1 MNVVFQPQNRSR
13 EPGVATRLPAAAA
26 NPPSDIVAVATRT
39 SPWNPAVEVA
49 ATLAARWQSLL
60 TGCFVDESLRTLRGP
75 ESEPSVLGLLLDT
88 SVRDFEDGDEF
99 RSYAR
104 SKGVPHASWV
114 IAHTG
119 LARVLR
125 ELGAWHSLAVL
136 ERDMVDAEGLSELL
150 GEVLLTCRLPS
161 LILPPGWNRDA
172 RFSRVLVAWDGSTEA
187 TRAIHAALPFLQDAA
202 RVVLL
207 DGGRPNSPESDCY
220 LPHFE
225 PFVYLSRH
233 GVEADPICVGIPART
248 AGAALLKKAE
258 QVGADLIVMGAYGHS
273 RLRERAIGGATRYML
288 EHARIPLFLRH

>member
-1 MNVVFQPQNRSR
+1 MNVASQSQAR
-13 EPGVATRLPAAAA
+13 EPGIATDQAVAAA
-26 NPPSDIVAVATRT
+26 NRPSDIVAVATSI

-60 TGCFVDESLRTLRGP
+60 TGCFVDESLRMLRGP

-88 SVRDFEDGDEF
+88 PVQDFEEGDEF
-99 RSYAR
+99 RSFAR

-114 IAHTG
+114 VAHTG

-136 ERDMVDAEGLSELL
+136 ERDVVDGEGLSELL

-161 LILPPGWNRDA
+161 LILPPGWDRDA
-172 RFSRVLVAWDGSTEA
+172 RFSRVLVAWDGSAEA
-187 TRAIHAALPFLQDAA
+187 TRAIHAALPFLQGAR

-207 DGGRPNSPESDCY
+207 DGGRPNTPEGAVY

-225 PFVYLSRH
+225 PFVYMSRH
-233 GVEADPICVGIPART
+233 GVEADPMCVGIPART

-288 EHARIPLFLRH
+288 EHAQTPVFLQH

>member
-1 MNVVFQPQNRSR
+1 MNVVSHPPIQGPGLTTRQPVAGMNR
-13 EPGVATRLPAAAA
+13 
-26 NPPSDIVAVATRT
+26 PSDIVAVAT
-39 SPWNPAVEVA
+39 SHAPWNPAVQVA

-60 TGCFVDESLRTLRGP
+60 TGCFVDESLRMLRGP

-88 SVRDFEDGDEF
+88 PVQDFEEGTQF
-99 RSYAR
+99 RSFAR

-114 IAHTG
+114 VAHTG

-136 ERDMVDAEGLSELL
+136 ERDVVDGESLSELL
-150 GEVLLTCRLPS
+150 GEVLLACRLPS

-172 RFSRVLVAWDGSTEA
+172 KFSRVLVAWDGSTEA
-187 TRAIHAALPFLQDAA
+187 TRAIHAALPFLQDAR

-207 DGGRPNSPESDCY
+207 DGGRTHSPEVECY
-220 LPHFE
+220 RPHFE
-225 PFVYLSRH
+225 PFVYMSRH
-233 GVEADPICVGIPART
+233 GVEADPMCVGIPART

-288 EHARIPLFLRH
+288 EHAQIPLFLQH

>member
-1 MNVVFQPQNRSR
+1 MSVMFNTRAASPVAVPQTAAVANR
-13 EPGVATRLPAAAA
+13 
-26 NPPSDIVAVATRT
+26 PSDIVAVATSS

-60 TGCFVDESLRTLRGP
+60 TGCFVDESLRLLQGP

-88 SVRDFEDGDEF
+88 PVRDFEEGNAF
-99 RSYAR
+99 CSFAR

-114 IAHTG
+114 VAHTG

-136 ERDMVDAEGLSELL
+136 ERDVVEGEYLSELL
-150 GEVLLTCRLPS
+150 GEVLLVCRLPS
-161 LILPPGWNRDA
+161 LVLPPGWDRGA
-172 RFSRVLVAWDGSTEA
+172 GFSRVLVAWDGSPEA
-187 TRAIHAALPFLQDAA
+187 TRAIHAALPFLQDAK

-207 DGGRPNSPESDCY
+207 DGGRPRAPEGECY

-225 PFVYLSRH
+225 PFVYMSRH

-288 EHARIPLFLRH
+288 EHAQIPVFLQH